1 MAPGLLLTAL
11 AAALAAAPDPTGKGA
26 PPATLRGELTAAAQK
41 ARTAF
46 MAGVPVNTAVSD
58 EELSRLEALPEMK
71 EAERTKWDGVSALDA
86 YKRLTETLVEAARVQ
101 EQGLS
106 PDGPQGPEKLKLALV
121 RGLSLDARQ
130 VFDAERRY
138 LRPAGAPTTPEGR
151 ALMQQEL
158 KKLEAAMANPRIPP
172 AERSRLSSQ
181 MNRIAAGLRWDPGSG
196 AGTGGDTVLASFG
209 GSGTSGPLTRA
220 DYTRLNA
227 ANTAPG
233 PNTLRSQTIP
243 MPSAS
248 PFAERARRAAERSD
262 RARVAQESRRQG
274 VLNEA
279 EKESQA
285 VEGIASDAYRF
296 WDQMDKRGG
305 WFGTAAGKTMKGLL
319 TVSGLTAVER
329 ASARAGYLAGS
340 DDVKGGDKAKALA
353 SMGGNMALSALN
365 FIPAAGMTSR
375 LIAGER
381 SVTLI
386 RSGGAAV
393 RGVQAAAP
401 EAATAIRNVGGQI
414 DEAIRTAIPSGTK
427 PSPAQLETLVGSLN
441 ETGKAYGVQV
451 RIGGVVGESQSVG
464 GVVTASL
471 AKGAPHEV
479 THVTQ
484 QVYNNIAALERAAG
498 RHGVAVA
505 SLSPEARAAA
515 FAEARAMEQAGYLQH
530 EAQAFYATGFGG
542 GGRVQ
547 YADRLRESVA
557 HLTQSNVAG
566 TVVGGQ
572 YGKAATAYGATGALL
587 GDSQKLLF
595 LNGYWA
601 STNLIYPVLNGATTA
616 GLDYLLDAQDP
627 APPPP
632 PRAKR

>member
-1 MAPGLLLTAL
+1 M
-11 AAALAAAPDPTGKGA
+11 
-26 PPATLRGELTAAAQK
+26 
-41 ARTAF
+41 
-46 MAGVPVNTAVSD
+46 
-58 EELSRLEALPEMK
+58 
-71 EAERTKWDGVSALDA
+71 
-86 YKRLTETLVEAARVQ
+86 VEAARVQ

-106 PDGPQGPEKLKLALV
+106 PDGPQGPEKLKIALV

-130 VFDAERRY
+130 VFDAESRY
-138 LRPAGAPTTPEGR
+138 LRRAGAPTTPAER
-151 ALMQQEL
+151 ARLQAEL
-158 KKLEAAMANPRIPP
+158 KKLEAAMANPRVPP
-172 AERSRLSSQ
+172 AERARLSSQ
-181 MNRIAAGLRWDPGSG
+181 MNRIAAELRWDPGNG
-196 AGTGGDTVLASFG
+196 AGTGGDTVLASF

-243 MPSAS
+243 MPATS

-262 RARVAQESRRQG
+262 RARVAQEKRRQG

-279 EKESQA
+279 ETESQA
-285 VEGIASDAYRF
+285 VEGIASDAYRY

-319 TVSGLTAVER
+319 IVSGLPAVER
-329 ASARAGYLAGS
+329 AAARAGYIAGS
-340 DDVKGGDKAKALA
+340 SDATGGDRAKALGA
-353 SMGGNMALSALN
+353 MGGNMALSALN

-414 DEAIRTAIPSGTK
+414 DDAIRTAIPSGTK

-601 STNLIYPVLNGATTA
+601 STNLIYPVLNGATNA
-616 GLDYLLDAQDP
+616 GLDYLLDMQNP

-632 PRAKR
+632 PRTKK